1 MNRLRTL
8 HGALSALAL
17 TTVLVVFGVVSAC
30 SRTSSEKADDYD
42 EATKKFGVFVSSGR
56 FESADSLVRAEYA
69 AAMATGDSDRWCGS
83 KVHEAVLNY
92 YLYRP
97 DAMLVAIDSATG
109 WLDRQPET
117 PTRMMMLQKVLQA
130 KGTVYSHFYNNPDS
144 AILYLTRGA
153 EAAEKTGNRKE
164 HALALANVADAY
176 KLASRLDMA
185 ADFYHRAI
193 LEADTAGFTPEDY
206 VSLYGGLATVYTG
219 LRDFNNSAVWWKRTM
234 DLWPRMIPFEKFNNL
249 NNYGT
254 DFYYR
259 RDFAGALK
267 TFKRLDNYLDSLPSA
282 DWEKNFV
289 AVNMADCYLQL
300 GMTDSVERLI
310 PDSYRY
316 FTEEQPNPVAVS
328 YLHTLMMRRAWQRGN
343 RAQVEHLIAVHPFSD
358 TLRPEMQLLRLEFL
372 SDYYG
377 ESGNPVKALDS
388 YRRFKT
394 LEDSIRSVAV
404 SQSIAANRM
413 AYERDRSVLS
423 LKAENALQEGRIMR
437 LLAIIGFVIALLLV
451 IVGAVLVNRR
461 RVLRREE
468 KMLAKI
474 AALRTET
481 VRSRITP
488 HFIYNALNHEIRN
501 RDAGRESRLEA
512 IVSLLR
518 HQQFVASD
526 IVTTLDKELE
536 FTDNYISV
544 QSDNYEGRF
553 DYIREIADGL
563 DPERLRI
570 PSMFIQ
576 ILVENAFKHAF
587 PGVAPDETC
596 RLMVC
601 VRQPAP
607 DRVTVSVF
615 NTTPP
620 GGGTALFPST
630 GTGLRVIMETIRM
643 IRERD
648 NVEIAFNLTMQTLAP
663 DGSETGCLATYTI
676 PLKWMEIEN

>member
-1 MNRLRTL
+1 M
-8 HGALSALAL
+8 LSA
-17 TTVLVVFGVVSAC
+17 
-30 SRTSSEKADDYD
+30 
-42 EATKKFGVFVSSGR
+42 
-56 FESADSLVRAEYA
+56 
-69 AAMATGDSDRWCGS
+69 DRWCGS

-300 GMTDSVERLI
+300 GMTDSVESLI

-536 FTDNYISV
+536 FTDNYVSV

-620 GGGTALFPST
+620 GGGTAMFPST